1 MRAVVAAQV
10 IKLFEA
16 AGDVGLFGFRAI
28 GQSFKPP
35 FEFSEIIKQMFAI
48 GWRSVP
54 LLIVSGFA
62 FGVVLALQTRASME
76 AFGAQAMIPQ
86 AVSFG
91 LYMSELVPYLPNNP
105 IVIEGY
111 STVAHPTSTLRLGS
125 VRCR

>member
-1 MRAVVAAQV
+1 M
-10 IKLFEA
+10 
-16 AGDVGLFGFRAI
+16 
-28 GQSFKPP
+28 
-35 FEFSEIIKQMFAI
+35 
-48 GWRSVP
+48 P